1 MTFSKKGIPNNRISV
16 CPDYNNIETS
26 SDGILSKGG
35 YNGADFVPES
45 KQNNKQN
52 INYNRNMNKN
62 RIRLTESQLHR
73 VIKESVNKILKENE
87 YDNSWGVDDNDFND
101 AIDYLEIATI
111 PDLRNVIRTNK
122 ETWVKELAKD
132 ILYKR
137 LRERY

>member
-1 MTFSKKGIPNNRISV
+1 
-16 CPDYNNIETS
+16 
-26 SDGILSKGG
+26 
-35 YNGADFVPES
+35 
-45 KQNNKQN
+45 
-52 INYNRNMNKN
+52 MNKN

-73 VIKESVNKILKENE
+73 VIKESVNKILKESE

-137 LRERY
+137 LREKY

>member
-1 MTFSKKGIPNNRISV
+1 
-16 CPDYNNIETS
+16 
-26 SDGILSKGG
+26 
-35 YNGADFVPES
+35 
-45 KQNNKQN
+45 
-52 INYNRNMNKN
+52 MNKN

-73 VIKESVNKILKENE
+73 VIKESVNKILKESE